1 MKGFMRKIRAFWQS
15 TWGTVDRRVKMG
27 RVLGLLFI
35 TAGFVVIAKAWDG
48 AASLVRVD
56 SQMPYLLSGGF
67 LGLGL
72 IVLGTALL
80 FLATVR
86 AERELMT
93 QRFDDM
99 ARLLGRNLSRMQ
111 FSSNGSTG
119 TNGEVVPGKSTYHRA
134 ECRVLEG
141 KDGLITVSVKQASSE
156 GLTPCRVCDPPKPE
170 EEPAAE
176 PSTEASETPA
186 R

>member
-1 MKGFMRKIRAFWQS
+1 
-15 TWGTVDRRVKMG
+15 
-27 RVLGLLFI
+27 VLGLSFI

-72 IVLGTALL
+72 IILGTALV
-80 FLATVR
+80 FLATIR

-99 ARLLGRNLSRMQ
+99 ARLLGRNLSRLQ
-111 FSSNGSTG
+111 FSSNGSG
-119 TNGEVVPGKSTYHRA
+119 GANGEVVPAGGHYHRA

-141 KDGLITVSVKQASSE
+141 KDGLITVTVQQASAE
-156 GLTPCRVCDPPKPE
+156 GLEPCRVCNPPEPE

-176 PSTEASETPA
+176 PTEASGTPA